1 MAKRPKD
8 LVTLDVASVLFDKS
22 KSSLRYYLKNGKV
35 IKYKLN
41 PDKKNSPV
49 LISKSQLKAYLAE
62 NGLPKSKSSK
72 GRPKSKVLSREVIK
86 QERDEARNEVIML
99 KAQLA
104 MKDEII
110 KMAQQHTNDIKS
122 SNLLLDNQLKSLR
135 VDLSYQVEKNEK
147 LENKINQLTY
157 HLSLPWYKRFG
168 KSLPL
173 LEG

>member
-8 LVTLDVASVLFDKS
+8 LIALDVASVLFDKS

-35 IKYKLN
+35 KKYRKD

-49 LISKSQLKAYLAE
+49 LISKAEMKAYLAE

-72 GRPKSKVLSREVIK
+72 GRPKSKVVSREVIK

-99 KAQLA
+99 TAQLK

-122 SNLLLDNQLKSLR
+122 SNVLLDNQLKDLR
-135 VDLSYQVEKNEK
+135 VDLSLQVERNEK

-157 HLSLPWYKRFG
+157 FLSLPWYKRFG

-173 LEG
+173 LNG

>member
-8 LVTLDVASVLFDKS
+8 LVTLDVASILFEKS

-35 IKYKLN
+35 TKYKLH

-49 LISKSQLKAYLAE
+49 MVSKEELKTYLAV

-86 QERDEARNEVIML
+86 QERDTALNEIIML
-99 KAQLA
+99 KAQIK
-104 MKDEII
+104 MKDDLI
-110 KMAQQHTNDIKS
+110 KMAQQHTDDIKS
-122 SNLLLDNQLKSLR
+122 ANLTLDNQLKSLR
-135 VDLSYQVEKNEK
+135 TDLSYQVERNEK
-147 LENKINQLTY
+147 LENKVNQLTY
-157 HLSLPWYKRFG
+157 YLSLPWYKRFG

-173 LEG
+173 LNG